1 MKRSLW
7 FALSLASLAAWGGLL
22 LFRGEFWRV
31 GLDEHHCEEESEAA
45 HQPRV
50 EAVVPARDEAETVGR
65 AVSSLAA
72 QRYAGAFAIT
82 LVDDDSSDGTAHEAR
97 EAVAGRANRARLS
110 VIAGRPLR
118 AGWTGKLNALDAGVE
133 AVLRERGAPAYWLF
147 TDADI
152 AHDPSNL
159 ASLVAKARRERLDL
173 ASLMVRLRSRSGW
186 ERLLVPA
193 FVFFFRKLYPF
204 AWAND
209 PARRTAAAAGGC
221 VLVSHAALERIGGL
235 GAIADRLIDDCALAA
250 AVKRDGGRIW
260 IGMSER
266 TTSLRA
272 YDSLDALWTMVAR
285 TAFTQLDHSYPLVA
299 LAVGGMV
306 LLYAVPA
313 LTLLGGALARDGTLA
328 GAGAAGTALMCF
340 AYAPTLRAY
349 GEHPLA
355 ALALPAA
362 AMLYAAMT
370 VDSARRHLSQ
380 RGGAWKGRTYGAD
393 AGRASA

>member
-1 MKRSLW
+1 VNRSLW
-7 FALSLASLAAWGGLL
+7 LPASLASFAAWGGLL
-22 LFRGEFWRV
+22 LLRGGFWRV
-31 GLDEHHCEEESEAA
+31 GLDEHHRHVASEALES
-45 HQPRV
+45 RV
-50 EAVVPARDEAETVGR
+50 EAVVPARDEVATIATAIG
-65 AVSSLAA
+65 SLAE
-72 QRYAGAFAIT
+72 QRYSGAFAVT
-82 LVDDDSSDGTAHEAR
+82 LVDDDSSDGTAQAAR
-97 EAVAGRANRARLS
+97 AALAGRDAAARLS

-152 AHDPSNL
+152 AHDPGNV
-159 ASLVAKARRERLDL
+159 AALVAKARSEGLDL

-204 AWAND
+204 AWSND
-209 PARRTAAAAGGC
+209 PAKRTAAAAGGC
-221 VLVSHAALERIGGL
+221 VLISHAALERIGGL
-235 GAIADRLIDDCALAA
+235 GAISGRLIDDCALAA
-250 AVKRDGGRIW
+250 AVKNSGGRIW

-266 TTSLRA
+266 TTSVRA
-272 YDSLDALWTMVAR
+272 YESLETLWAMVAR

-313 LTLLGGALARDGTLA
+313 VTLLGGMLARDGTLA
-328 GAGAAGTALMCF
+328 SAGAAGTILMCF

-349 GEHPLA
+349 DEHPLA
-355 ALALPAA
+355 ALALPVA

-370 VDSARRHLSQ
+370 VDSARRHLLR